1 MSARLTERGLARLR
15 DAMAARV
22 TRRELPGLVTM
33 VACGDALHVDSIGT
47 VAFDTDAPMRRDSL
61 FRIASLTKP
70 IVAAAAMMLVEDGR
84 IRLDDPVDRLLPELA
99 DRRVLR
105 RIDGPTDDTVPA
117 NRSISV
123 DDLLT
128 LRLGFGQITEPEFDP
143 PYPIVHAAASLDLTL
158 GGPDPRTP
166 HAPDEWMR
174 LFGSLPLMDQ
184 PGERWRYNVGA
195 LVLGVL
201 VARAG
206 GATLGD
212 VLRERLLGPL
222 GMVDTGFET
231 TPEGATRMPTQYMSD
246 PATGKLAVQT
256 LTAAD
261 TWTSPPAFPSGSG
274 GLLST
279 IDDLYAFARMLRDGG
294 RHQDRQ
300 ILSAASVEAMT
311 TNHLSD
317 DQISSAGLLL
327 GNQGWG
333 YGMAVVTRPTDNG
346 LTPGQY
352 GWSGG
357 YGTTWFNDPSRDL
370 IAIALT
376 QTSDFLWNG
385 GLDEFD
391 RLAVEA
397 VEPGDSERETS

>member
-1 MSARLTERGLARLR
+1 MPAHLTESGVTRLH
-15 DAMAARV
+15 DAMTARV
-22 TRRELPGLVTM
+22 ARRELPGLVTM
-33 VACGDALHVDSIGT
+33 VACGDTVQVDPIGA
-47 VAFDTDAPMRRDSL
+47 VAFDTDAPMRRDTL

-70 IVAAAAMMLVEDGR
+70 ILAAVTMMFVDEGR
-84 IRLDDPVDRLLPELA
+84 IRLDEPVDRLLPELA

-105 RIDGPTDDTVPA
+105 RIDGPISDTVPA
-117 NRSISV
+117 DRPISV

-143 PYPIVHAAASLDLTL
+143 PYPIVQAAASLHLTL
-158 GGPDPRTP
+158 GAPDPRTP
-166 HAPDEWMR
+166 HGPDEWMR

-184 PGERWRYNVGA
+184 PGERWRYNVGT

-206 GATLGD
+206 GATLGE
-212 VLRERLLGPL
+212 VLRERLFGPL

-231 TPEGATRMPTQYMSD
+231 TPANTERMPTQYMSD
-246 PATGKLAVQT
+246 QATGQLEVQT

-261 TWTSPPAFPSGSG
+261 TWTSAPAFPSGSG

-279 IDDLYAFARMLRDGG
+279 IDDLYAFARMLLVGG
-294 RHQDRQ
+294 RHEGRR
-300 ILSAASVEAMT
+300 ILSGTSVEAMT
-311 TNHLSD
+311 TNHLTA

-333 YGMAVVTRPTDNG
+333 YGMGVVTRPTDSG

-391 RLAVEA
+391 RLAVAA
-397 VEPGDSERETS
+397 VEGSNPPSNGS